1 LVERRTKS
9 GIILYMLRRMALGL
23 TYNVTPDGRFVRR
36 TFTPAQVLGL
46 LKKGGVKF
54 VDLQFTDVPGRL
66 RHVTLPS
73 EMVREEMF
81 AEGVAK
87 LDGSSVKGFV
97 EIQESDMVLVPDAT
111 TFGVIPWIEE
121 NVKTARL
128 ICDVRVGNGGGRF
141 SRDPRHVAQTAEAK
155 IRGAGFSDSLWG
167 PEVEFFVFDS
177 ATWEA
182 NNPFASGFRI
192 SSKES
197 ANEARGTNF
206 PVRFKDG
213 YYPVQ
218 PVDTLSEYRGVCVN
232 YLRDGFG
239 VLSNAH
245 HHEVAT
251 AGQCEIDVYR
261 DQLVT
266 MADSTMTYKF
276 VTKNVAARMGLIATT
291 MPKPIFGDNAVGM
304 HIHTSFWKKGRNA
317 FFDPTDTYA
326 EISQAARYY
335 IGGIMNHSRALCA
348 IVAPTTNSYHRLVPG
363 YEAPVYIAWSK
374 MNRSA
379 NVRIPAYEKGSQEAK
394 RVEFR
399 TPDPSCNPYLAF
411 AAITAAGLDGL
422 RKKTDPGDPVDED
435 IYKLTPERRRDL
447 KVGEL
452 PGSLK
457 EAVESLVSDSSFLGG
472 VFPKDLVDVMMELEM
487 EAYRSVAARPH
498 PYEFYLYFDL

>member
-1 LVERRTKS
+1 
-9 GIILYMLRRMALGL
+9 L
-23 TYNVTPDGRFVRR
+23 TFKVTGDGKFVKRSFTPDE
-36 TFTPAQVLGL
+36 ALDL
-46 LKKGGVKF
+46 LEVDKVKF

-66 RHVTLPS
+66 KHVTMPT
-73 EMVREEMF
+73 EMLEKGMF
-81 AEGVAK
+81 KEGVAK

-97 EIQESDMVLVPDAT
+97 DIHESDMLLVPDSST
-111 TFGVIPWIEE
+111 YGVLPWTED
-121 NVKTARL
+121 NVKTARF
-128 ICDVRVGNGGGRF
+128 ICDVREGYGRGRF
-141 SRDPRHVAQTAEAK
+141 SRDPRYVAQTAEAK
-155 IRGAGFSDSLWG
+155 IREAGFTDSLWG

-182 NNPFASGFRI
+182 NNPFASGFKI
-192 SSKES
+192 SSREG
-197 ANEARGTNF
+197 ANESRGTNF
-206 PVRFKDG
+206 PIRFKDG
-213 YYPVQ
+213 YYPTE
-218 PVDTLSEYRGVCVN
+218 PVDTLSTYRGVCVN

-261 DQLVT
+261 DELVT

-276 VTKNVAARMGLIATT
+276 VTKNVASRMGLIAST

-304 HIHTSFWKKGRNA
+304 HVHSSFWKSGKNA
-317 FFDPTDTYA
+317 FYDPGDAYA
-326 EISQAARYY
+326 ELSQTARYY
-335 IGGIMNHSRALCA
+335 IGGIMAHSRALCA
-348 IVAPTTNSYHRLVPG
+348 IVDPTTNSYHRLVPG

-379 NVRIPAYEKGSQEAK
+379 NVRIPAYEKGSEGAK

-411 AAITAAGLDGL
+411 AAITAAGLDGI
-422 RKKTDPGDPVDED
+422 KKKMDPGSPVDED
-435 IYKLTPERRRDL
+435 IYKLTPEKRRDL

-457 EAVESLVSDSSFLGG
+457 EAVESLVSDKAFLDG
-472 VFPKDLVDVMMELEM
+472 VFPKDLVEVMTELEM
-487 EAYRSVAARPH
+487 DAYRAVAARPH
-498 PYEFYLYFDL
+498 PYEFYMYFDA

>member
-1 LVERRTKS
+1 MTFK
-9 GIILYMLRRMALGL
+9 
-23 TYNVTPDGRFVRR
+23 VTEDGKFVKR
-36 TFTPAQVLGL
+36 TFTPGGALEQ
-46 LKKGGVKF
+46 LKVDRAKF
-54 VDLQFTDVPGRL
+54 VDLQFTDVPGRFK
-66 RHVTLPS
+66 HVTLPS
-73 EMVREEMF
+73 EMMEEGF
-81 AEGVAK
+81 FSEGVAK

-97 EIQESDMVLVPDAT
+97 DINESDMLLVPDPT
-111 TFGVIPWIEE
+111 TYGVLPWSGES
-121 NVKTARL
+121 VRTARF
-128 ICDVRVGNGGGRF
+128 ICDVKAGFGRGRF
-141 SRDPRHVAQTAEAK
+141 SRDPRHVAQVAEAK
-155 IRGAGFSDSLWG
+155 IREAGFTDSLWG
-167 PEVEFFVFDS
+167 PEVEFFVFDGV
-177 ATWEA
+177 TWEA
-182 NNPFASGFRI
+182 NNPFGSGFKI
-192 SSKES
+192 SSRES

-206 PVRFKDG
+206 PIRFKDG
-213 YYPVQ
+213 YYPAD

-261 DQLVT
+261 DELVT

-276 VTKNVAARMGLIATT
+276 VTKNVASKMGLIAST

-304 HIHTSFWKKGRNA
+304 HVHSSLWRSGKNA
-317 FFDPTDTYA
+317 FYDPDDAYA
-326 EISQAARYY
+326 ELSQTARYY
-335 IGGIMNHSRALCA
+335 IGGILSHSRALCA
-348 IVAPTTNSYHRLVPG
+348 IVDPTTNSYHRLVPG

-379 NVRIPAYEKGSQEAK
+379 NIRIPAYEKGSEGAK

-411 AAITAAGLDGL
+411 AAITAAGLDGI

-435 IYKLTPERRRDL
+435 IYKLTPEKRRSL

-457 EAVESLVSDSSFLGG
+457 EAVESLESDRGFLEGI
-472 VFPKDLVDVMMELEM
+472 FPGDLVDVMVELEM
-487 EAYRSVAARPH
+487 DAYRAVAARPH
-498 PYEFYLYFDL
+498 PHEFYLYFDL

>member
-1 LVERRTKS
+1 
-9 GIILYMLRRMALGL
+9 LRGEVLEL
-23 TYNVTPDGRFVRR
+23 TFKINEKGEFVPR
-36 TFTPAQVLGL
+36 TFTPDEVLDL
-46 LKKGGVKF
+46 LSMDKVKF

-66 RHVTLPS
+66 RHVTLPT
-73 EMVREEMF
+73 EMMNEEMF
-81 AEGVAK
+81 SEGVAK
-87 LDGSSVKGFV
+87 LDGSSVKGYV
-97 EIQESDMVLVPDAT
+97 EIHESDMLLVPDST
-111 TFGVIPWIEE
+111 TYGVIPWIE
-121 NVKTARL
+121 NDLKTARL
-128 ICDVRVGNGGGRF
+128 ICDVRAGYGRGRF
-141 SRDPRHVAQTAEAK
+141 SRDPRFVAQTAEQRIK
-155 IRGAGFSDSLWG
+155 EAGFTDSLWG

-182 NNPFASGFRI
+182 NNPFSSGFRI
-192 SSKES
+192 TSKES

-206 PVRFKDG
+206 PIRFKDG
-213 YYPVQ
+213 YYPAQ
-218 PVDTLSEYRGVCVN
+218 PVDTLSEYRSVCVN

-261 DQLVT
+261 DELVT

-276 VTKNVAARMGLIATT
+276 VTKNVASKMGLIATT

-304 HIHTSFWKKGRNA
+304 HVHSSLWKGGKNA
-317 FFDPTDTYA
+317 FFDLSDPYA
-326 EISQAARYY
+326 EISQVARYY
-335 IGGIMNHSRALCA
+335 IGGIMSHSRALTA
-348 IVAPTTNSYHRLVPG
+348 IVDPTTNSYHRLVPG

-379 NVRIPAYEKGSQEAK
+379 NVRIPAYEKGSEGAK

-411 AAITAAGLDGL
+411 AAITAAGLDGIR
-422 RKKTDPGDPVDED
+422 RKMDPGDPVDED

-457 EAVESLVSDSSFLGG
+457 EAVESLQSDSAFLDGI
-472 VFPKDLVDVMMELEM
+472 FPKDLTGVMMELEM

-498 PYEFYLYFDL
+498 PYEFYLYFDA

>member
-1 LVERRTKS
+1 LTFKVTGDGKFVQRRF
-9 GIILYMLRRMALGL
+9 
-23 TYNVTPDGRFVRR
+23 TPDE
-36 TFTPAQVLGL
+36 ALDL
-46 LKKGGVKF
+46 LEVDKVKF

-66 RHVTLPS
+66 KHVTMPT
-73 EMVREEMF
+73 EMMEEGMF
-81 AEGVAK
+81 KEGVAK

-97 EIQESDMVLVPDAT
+97 DIHESDMLLVPDSST
-111 TFGVIPWIEE
+111 YGVLPWTEDS
-121 NVKTARL
+121 VKTARF
-128 ICDVRVGNGGGRF
+128 ICDVKEGYGRGRF
-141 SRDPRHVAQTAEAK
+141 SRDPRYVAQTAEAK
-155 IRGAGFSDSLWG
+155 VREAGFTDSLWG

-192 SSKES
+192 SSREG
-197 ANEARGTNF
+197 ANESRGTNF
-206 PVRFKDG
+206 PIRFKDG
-213 YYPVQ
+213 YYPTE
-218 PVDTLSEYRGVCVN
+218 PVDTLSTYRGVCVN

-261 DQLVT
+261 DELVT

-276 VTKNVAARMGLIATT
+276 VTKNVASRMGLIAST

-304 HIHTSFWKKGRNA
+304 HVHSSFWKSGRNA
-317 FFDPTDTYA
+317 FYDPGDAYA
-326 EISQAARYY
+326 ELSQTARYY
-335 IGGIMNHSRALCA
+335 IGGIMSHSRALCA
-348 IVAPTTNSYHRLVPG
+348 IVDPTTNSYHRLVPG

-379 NVRIPAYEKGSQEAK
+379 NVRIPAYEKGSEGAK

-411 AAITAAGLDGL
+411 AAITAAGLDGI
-422 RKKTDPGDPVDED
+422 RKKMDPGSPVDED
-435 IYKLTPERRRDL
+435 IYKLTPEKRRDL

-457 EAVESLVSDSSFLGG
+457 EAVESLESDKAFLDG
-472 VFPKDLVDVMMELEM
+472 VFPKDLVEVMTELEM
-487 EAYRSVAARPH
+487 DAYRAVAARPH
-498 PYEFYLYFDL
+498 PYEFYMYFDL

>member
-1 LVERRTKS
+1 MTFK
-9 GIILYMLRRMALGL
+9 
-23 TYNVTPDGRFVRR
+23 VTSDGKFAKR
-36 TFTPAQVLGL
+36 TFTPAEVLDSL
-46 LKKGGVKF
+46 QKDSVKF

-66 RHVTLPS
+66 RHVTMPT
-73 EMVREEMF
+73 EMMAEEMF
-81 AEGVAK
+81 KDGVAK
-87 LDGSSVKGFV
+87 LDGSSVRGFV
-97 EIQESDMVLVPDAT
+97 EIQESDMLLVPDSST
-111 TFGVIPWIEE
+111 YGVIPWIDDH
-121 NVKTARL
+121 VKTARL
-128 ICDVRVGNGGGRF
+128 ICDVRSGYGAGRF
-141 SRDPRHVAQTAEAK
+141 SRDPRFIAQTAEAK
-155 IRGAGFSDSLWG
+155 IREAGFTDSLWG
-167 PEVEFFVFDS
+167 PEVEFFVFDG

-206 PVRFKDG
+206 PIRFKDG
-213 YYPVQ
+213 YYPTP
-218 PVDTLSEYRGVCVN
+218 PVDTLSDYRGVCVN

-261 DQLVT
+261 DELVT

-276 VTKNVAARMGLIATT
+276 VIKNVASKMGLIAST

-304 HIHTSFWKKGRNA
+304 HVHSSLWRSGRNA
-317 FFDPTDTYA
+317 FFDPADPYA
-326 EISQAARYY
+326 EVSQTARYY
-335 IGGIMNHSRALCA
+335 IGGIMDHSRALCA
-348 IVAPTTNSYHRLVPG
+348 IVDPTTNSYHRLVPG

-374 MNRSA
+374 SNRSA
-379 NVRIPAYEKGSQEAK
+379 NVRIPAYEKGSEGSK

-411 AAITAAGLDGL
+411 AAITAAGLDGMA
-422 RKKTDPGDPVDED
+422 KKTDPGDPVDED
-435 IYKLTPERRRDL
+435 IYKLSAARRREEG
-447 KVGEL
+447 VGEL

-457 EAVESLVSDSSFLGG
+457 EAVDSLKSDSNFLEGI
-472 VFPKDLVDVMMELEM
+472 FPRDLVEVMMELEM

-498 PYEFYLYFDL
+498 PYEFYLYFDV

>member
-1 LVERRTKS
+1 MFCAACGAVVYS
-9 GIILYMLRRMALGL
+9 VAA
-23 TYNVTPDGRFVRR
+23 DGKFVRR
-36 TFTPAQVLGL
+36 SFKPAEVLERLG
-46 LKKGGVKF
+46 KDGIKF

-66 RHVTLPS
+66 RHVSLPT
-73 EMVREEMF
+73 EMMQEEF
-81 AEGVAK
+81 FTEGVAK
-87 LDGSSVKGFV
+87 LDGSSVRGFV
-97 EIQESDMVLVPDAT
+97 EIHESDMLLVPDAST
-111 TFGVIPWIEE
+111 YGVVPWIEDS
-121 NVKTARL
+121 VRTARL
-128 ICDVRVGNGGGRF
+128 ICDVRSGFGRGRF

-155 IRGAGFSDSLWG
+155 IREAGFTDSLWG

-182 NNPFASGFRI
+182 NNPFASGFKI
-192 SSKES
+192 SSRES

-206 PVRFKDG
+206 PIRFKDG
-213 YYPVQ
+213 YYPAQ
-218 PVDTLSEYRGVCVN
+218 PVDTLSDYRGVCVN

-261 DQLVT
+261 DELVT

-276 VTKNVAARMGLIATT
+276 VTKNVAAKMGLIAST

-304 HIHTSFWKKGRNA
+304 HVHSSLWKSGRNA
-317 FFDPTDTYA
+317 FYDPDDGYA
-326 EISQAARYY
+326 ELSQAARYY
-335 IGGIMNHSRALCA
+335 IGGIMSHSRALTA
-348 IVAPTTNSYHRLVPG
+348 VVDPTTNSYHRLVPG

-379 NVRIPAYEKGSQEAK
+379 NVRIPSYEKGSEGAK

-411 AAITAAGLDGL
+411 AAITAAGLDGI
-422 RKKTDPGDPVDED
+422 RKKIDPGSPVDED
-435 IYKLTPERRRDL
+435 IYKLTPEKRREL
-447 KVGEL
+447 SVGEL

-457 EAVESLVSDSSFLGG
+457 EAVESLRSDDGFLEGI
-472 VFPKDLVDVMMELEM
+472 FPDDLVEMMVELEM
-487 EAYRSVAARPH
+487 EAYRAVAARPH